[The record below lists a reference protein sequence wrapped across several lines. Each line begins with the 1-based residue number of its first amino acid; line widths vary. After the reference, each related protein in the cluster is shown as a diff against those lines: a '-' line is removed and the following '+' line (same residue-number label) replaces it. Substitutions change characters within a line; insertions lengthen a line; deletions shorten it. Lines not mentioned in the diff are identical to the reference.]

1 MLYLCIII
9 NNVMLQIETNEIS
22 EDALQKAPRIIR
34 EENEL
39 AKAEA
44 NKVKAAKRRTLRG
57 KLCTVV

>member
-1 MLYLCIII
+1 
-9 NNVMLQIETNEIS
+9 MLQIETNEIS